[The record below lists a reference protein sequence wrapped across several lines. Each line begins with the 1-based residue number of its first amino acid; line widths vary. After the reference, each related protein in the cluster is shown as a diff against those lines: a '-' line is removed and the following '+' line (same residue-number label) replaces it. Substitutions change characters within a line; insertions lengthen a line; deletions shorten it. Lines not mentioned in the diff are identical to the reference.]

1 MMELAILSAI
11 VAAFACGTFLG
22 RNTSGQREKTETMK
36 SVVWFCLMNGV
47 GWVWASY
54 LLAYLGRGQIAES
67 LSQVALTEI
76 IAVVL
81 AYSLKSGVENLSK
94 NNHWP
99 DKN

>member
-1 MMELAILSAI
+1 MIEVAILSA
-11 VAAFACGTFLG
+11 VAASFACGVFVGKNTFG
-22 RNTSGQREKTETMK
+22 RREKSETMK

-54 LLAYLGRGQIAES
+54 LLAYFQRGQIAES

-76 IAVVL
+76 VAVVL
-81 AYSLKSGVENLSK
+81 AYSLKSVVENLSK

-99 DKN
+99 DKK